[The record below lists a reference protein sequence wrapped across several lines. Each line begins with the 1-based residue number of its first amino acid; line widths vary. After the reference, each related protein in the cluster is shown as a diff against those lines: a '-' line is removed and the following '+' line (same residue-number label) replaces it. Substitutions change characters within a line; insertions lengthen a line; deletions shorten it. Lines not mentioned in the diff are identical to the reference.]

1 MLSRIRKHPLYALTF
16 ALALMVLAA
25 DPSEEAGS
33 PIVNLGGVLPLE
45 IGEASA
51 FELPLTSVP
60 EEPPVTTPARLS
72 PPRRQSRGDGLAH

>member
-1 MLSRIRKHPLYALTF
+1 MLSRLRTHPLGALTF

-25 DPSEEAGS
+25 DPSEDAGS

-51 FELPLTSVP
+51 FELPLTPVP

-72 PPRRQSRGDGLAH
+72 PARQSRSGGEAR